1 MKKLRNTTGG
11 SRPVPNRDSK
21 RIERALTRQALAN
34 EPREMQSEITPV
46 ESQQAGER
54 EAEAV
59 RRAEETARGVAARTA
74 VKNTW
79 TCGPTSARELRGKQ

>member
-1 MKKLRNTTGG
+1 MPK
-11 SRPVPNRDSK
+11 RDSK

-54 EAEAV
+54 EVEAV
-59 RRAEETARGVAARTA
+59 RRAEETARGGTVPPDSWLAPDPSMGR
-74 VKNTW
+74 
-79 TCGPTSARELRGKQ
+79 

>member
-1 MKKLRNTTGG
+1 MPK
-11 SRPVPNRDSK
+11 RDSK
-21 RIERALTRQALAN
+21 RIERALTRQALAALAN